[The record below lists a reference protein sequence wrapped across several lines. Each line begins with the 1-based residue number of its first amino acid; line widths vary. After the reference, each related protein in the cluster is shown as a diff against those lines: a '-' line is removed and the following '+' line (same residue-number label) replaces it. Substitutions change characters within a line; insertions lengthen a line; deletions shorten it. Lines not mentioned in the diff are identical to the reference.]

1 MYNVPVRLKRST
13 QSIVQKEWRNNFLT
27 TLILQNTN
35 AQRQGKDS
43 FFFSQA
49 GMKQTVSKN
58 Q

>member
-13 QSIVQKEWRNNFLT
+13 QYHSTERIEEYFFYF
-27 TLILQNTN
+27 LILKNTN

-43 FFFSQA
+43 FFFSQP

>member
-1 MYNVPVRLKRST
+1 MYNAPVRLKRST
-13 QSIVQKEWRNNFLT
+13 RSIVQKEWRSNSLT
-27 TLILQNTN
+27 ALILQNTN

-43 FFFSQA
+43 CFFSQP